1 MHEHCTISRRSL
13 SRSLLFA
20 CNHFL
25 IVMHVFMSL
34 NSKTVNDLQVRDAGR
49 TEVAAGST
57 TVLAIGG
64 ITDFVDQ
71 VTGKLKTY

>member
-1 MHEHCTISRRSL
+1 
-13 SRSLLFA
+13 
-20 CNHFL
+20 
-25 IVMHVFMSL
+25 MHVFMSL
-34 NSKTVNDLQVRDAGR
+34 NNQAVNYMQVKDAGR